1 MKRKISWYITG
12 HKHTQ
17 KGLLM
22 AKRNIPTNLSETFGE
37 RMARLRKSAGYS
49 QRDLAAELGISQRM
63 IAYYE
68 KVSQYPPAHIL
79 PMLANA
85 FGVTADQMLGLE
97 ESNTNRKTD
106 SRLWRRF
113 SAIERMEPKEKRQI
127 IQLLDTFI
135 EREQL
140 KKKTGT

>member
-1 MKRKISWYITG
+1 MKRKISWYIAG
-12 HKHTQ
+12 HKHNQ
-17 KGLLM
+17 KGSFV
-22 AKRNIPTNLSETFGE
+22 AKRNVQMSLTETFGE

-85 FGVTADQMLGLE
+85 LGVTADQMLGLE
-97 ESNTNRKTD
+97 ESNASRKTD
-106 SRLWRRF
+106 SRLWKRF

>member
-1 MKRKISWYITG
+1 MKRKISWYIVG
-12 HKHTQ
+12 HKHKQ

-22 AKRNIPTNLSETFGE
+22 AKRNIQMNLPETFGN
-37 RMARLRKSAGYS
+37 RMARLRISAGYS
-49 QRDLAAELGISQRM
+49 QRDLAAKLGISQRM

-79 PMLANA
+79 PILANA
-85 FGVTADQMLGLE
+85 LGVTADQMLWLE
-97 ESNTNRKTD
+97 ECNTNRKAG
-106 SRLWRRF
+106 SRLWRRL
-113 SAIERMEPKEKRQI
+113 SVIERMEPKEKRQI
-127 IQLLDTFI
+127 IQLLDSFI